1 MTFFHEEHAMIRRT
15 FVGLFVL
22 GAIGFLTAPAAEAGA
37 PGLAGVKRT
46 VSIKVFN
53 DTAGDAIYVVGFN
66 KKQVQS
72 LPAVP
77 TVQQAKK
84 NGGVYIAPGS
94 SKTILV
100 PAGKGELVVWFAGDI
115 PPSGPLPEPEDG
127 VLYNLNASA
136 KTTAGVFSDGSTLG
150 ITIPRL
156 PK

>member
-1 MTFFHEEHAMIRRT
+1 MIRRT

-22 GAIGFLTAPAAEAGA
+22 GAIGLLVTPVAEAGA
-37 PGLAGVKRT
+37 PGISGVKRT

-53 DTAGDAIYVVGFN
+53 DTEGDAIYVVGFN
-66 KKQVQS
+66 KKQVES
-72 LPAVP
+72 LKSPP

-84 NGGVYIAPGS
+84 NGGVYIAAGG

-127 VLYNLNASA
+127 VMYNLNSHA
-136 KTTAGVFSDGSTLG
+136 KTTAGVFNTDSTLG

>member
-1 MTFFHEEHAMIRRT
+1 MIRRT
-15 FVGLFVL
+15 VVGLFVL
-22 GAIGFLTAPAAEAGA
+22 GAFGLLATPVAEAGA
-37 PGLAGVKRT
+37 PGISGVKRT

-66 KKQVQS
+66 KKQVES

-77 TVQQAKK
+77 TVKQAKK

-127 VLYNLNASA
+127 VLYNLNSHA
-136 KTTAGVFSDGSTLG
+136 KTTAGVFNTDSTLG

>member
-1 MTFFHEEHAMIRRT
+1 MIRRIV
-15 FVGLFVL
+15 VGLFVL
-22 GAIGFLTAPAAEAGA
+22 GAVGLLVAPAEAGA
-37 PGLAGVKRT
+37 PGVSGVKRT

-53 DTAGDAIYVVGFN
+53 DTEGDAIYVVGFN
-66 KKQVQS
+66 QKQIES

-84 NGGVYIAPGS
+84 NGGVYIAAGS

-127 VLYNLNASA
+127 VMYNLNSSA
-136 KTTAGVFSDGSTLG
+136 KTTAGVFNTDSTLG

-156 PK
+156 LK

>member
-1 MTFFHEEHAMIRRT
+1 VRSGSST
-15 FVGLFVL
+15 
-22 GAIGFLTAPAAEAGA
+22 PAAEAGA
-37 PGLAGVKRT
+37 PGISGVKRT

-53 DTAGDAIYVVGFN
+53 DTMGDAIYVVGFN
-66 KKQVQS
+66 KKQVES
-72 LPAVP
+72 LKSVP

-127 VLYNLNASA
+127 VLYNLNSHA
-136 KTTAGVFSDGSTLG
+136 KTTAGVFTDDGTLG